1 MPFQRSS
8 ETLRR
13 NWIRVR
19 DPRLQTRAA
28 HYICTTALDPPL
40 VARII
45 RALLKG
51 LEDYT
56 VDERGDVGSWAR
68 LTCIKGLG
76 QIVLLFL
83 AESSVEINKWLP
95 SHTYHEIVAGILK
108 QGVERLNN
116 NRVEAGKQLIALLK
130 APHKS
135 GKEAWVLDAE
145 GLFRD
150 LFVNVQ
156 YVAFTRLGRSLYYH
170 AGHGMTS

>member
-1 MPFQRSS
+1 VV
-8 ETLRR
+8 
-13 NWIRVR
+13 IHICKH
-19 DPRLQTRAA
+19 DPLTTV
-28 HYICTTALDPPL
+28 CTTALDPLL
-40 VARII
+40 VERII

-68 LTCIKGLG
+68 LACIKGLG

-83 AESSVEINKWLP
+83 ADSSVEINKWLP

-116 NRVEAGKQLIALLK
+116 HRVEAGKQLVALLE
-130 APHKS
+130 APRKS
-135 GKEAWVLDAE
+135 GREAWVPDAA
-145 GLFRD
+145 GLFRE

-156 YVAFTRLGRSLYYH
+156 YVAFTRSDCRAYIIN
-170 AGHGMTS
+170 AGHGVMS